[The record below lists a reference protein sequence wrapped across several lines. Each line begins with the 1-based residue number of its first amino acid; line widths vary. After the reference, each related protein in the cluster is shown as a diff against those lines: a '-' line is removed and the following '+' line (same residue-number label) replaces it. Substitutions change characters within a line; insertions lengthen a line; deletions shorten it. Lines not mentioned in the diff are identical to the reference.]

1 MVIWN
6 IIPTFVEIKIT
17 MGEVIFKFDS
27 NEEADEIRMAL
38 DGYKYK
44 LTLWGL
50 DQELRSI
57 VKHGYHNNKEISSEQ
72 YDIVS
77 ELRDKLREI
86 MNGYNINLD

>member
-1 MVIWN
+1 MKPGKLIR
-6 IIPTFVEIKIT
+6 KT

-27 NEEADEIRMAL
+27 TEEADEIRMVL

-44 LTLWGL
+44 LTLWDL

-57 VKHGYHNNKEISSEQ
+57 LKHGYHNNKPISSEQ
-72 YDIVS
+72 YEIVS
-77 ELRDKLREI
+77 ELRGKLLEI

>member
-1 MVIWN
+1 
-6 IIPTFVEIKIT
+6 

-27 NEEADEIRMAL
+27 TEEADEIRMVL

-44 LTLWGL
+44 LALWDL
-50 DQELRSI
+50 NQELRSI

-77 ELRDKLREI
+77 ELRDKLWEI
-86 MNGYNINLD
+86 MNSHNINLD